1 MDIHPFTNH
10 DIARARGVDRVQRAP
25 RDARRSVETDQKP
38 SVEPRLRFF
47 RRIRRR
53 RALAATQPRAI

>member
-10 DIARARGVDRVQRAP
+10 DIARARAVESVQRAQ
-25 RDARRSVETDQKP
+25 DARRGVEADQKP

-53 RALAATQPRAI
+53 RATAATQPRAI

>member
-10 DIARARGVDRVQRAP
+10 DIVRARSAETVRHARAAQWRV
-25 RDARRSVETDQKP
+25 ENDQKP

-47 RRIRRR
+47 RRIRGR
-53 RALAATQPRAI
+53 RASAATQPRAI

>member
-10 DIARARGVDRVQRAP
+10 DIARARAVESVQRVP
-25 RDARRSVETDQKP
+25 RDARRSVEADEKP
-38 SVEPRLRFF
+38 PVEPRMRLF

-53 RALAATQPRAI
+53 RAPAATQPRAI

>member
-10 DIARARGVDRVQRAP
+10 DIARGRAADSVQSAREAQRRV
-25 RDARRSVETDQKP
+25 ENDQKP

-53 RALAATQPRAI
+53 RATAATQPRAI

>member
-1 MDIHPFTNH
+1 MDIHAFTNH
-10 DIARARGVDRVQRAP
+10 DIARGRAP
-25 RDARRSVETDQKP
+25 DSMQSARAAQLRAEGQKP
-38 SVEPRLRFF
+38 VQPGRRFF

>member
-10 DIARARGVDRVQRAP
+10 DIARARAAESVQRAL
-25 RDARRSVETDQKP
+25 DARRSVEADQKP
-38 SVEPRLRFF
+38 SAEPRLRFF

-53 RALAATQPRAI
+53 RATAATQPRAI

>member
-1 MDIHPFTNH
+1 MDIHAFTNH
-10 DIARARGVDRVQRAP
+10 DIARGRAADRCRVPEKLSGGSR
-25 RDARRSVETDQKP
+25 TDQKP

-53 RALAATQPRAI
+53 RATAATQPRAI

>member
-10 DIARARGVDRVQRAP
+10 DIARARAVESIQRA
-25 RDARRSVETDQKP
+25 REVQRSVEADNKP
-38 SVEPRLRFF
+38 SVEPRLRLF

-53 RALAATQPRAI
+53 RASAATQPRAI